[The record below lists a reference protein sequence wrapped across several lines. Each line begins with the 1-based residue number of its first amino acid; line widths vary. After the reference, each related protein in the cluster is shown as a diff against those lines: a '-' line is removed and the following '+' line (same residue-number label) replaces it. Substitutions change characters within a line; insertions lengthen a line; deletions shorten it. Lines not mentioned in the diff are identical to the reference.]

1 MALYAFDGTG
11 DRWSPGT
18 RWKLKDLRELT
29 PEQKQELIATI
40 TPEQKTDKDRFLT
53 NVVFF
58 YKEYIKSGLHAEYF
72 PGVGSGALFETEF
85 GVTLDFIFGGA
96 FGVGAQGIVNQA
108 FGKLQKNFEKGD
120 EIIDIVG
127 YSRGA
132 AIACMFANKI
142 FQEYEKK
149 VRSLDEI
156 PKIRFIGL
164 FDTVASFGN
173 PLNNNEIFFKKDI
186 PSNVENTFHA
196 MSLDLNADGF
206 GLDRVDGENVLEVWF
221 RGGHGD
227 IGGNSSL
234 EDGPNRKRTNITLNF
249 MLQKARIAGVE
260 LLRDT
265 LILPPDVSKDKP
277 LTYPI
282 DINAPI
288 AVSGKPKGD
297 ASRQPRKYDIFHY
310 SFFDKGGRE
319 IKPRI
324 VGKGPIPN
332 LPPRDRLVIEETYN
346 EYQISRQQLL
356 QLTPDLI
363 ARFSDTKSLYDW
375 LYSDLWVETTSFIEQ
390 LEKHIQEKSRS
401 DFYVSEIVGDRLRR
415 LRDLKLIDTKSGYN
429 ISDIIKVSDKGK
441 ISIDLTQYLDVTE
454 FGKEFLTTNGNGV

>member
-29 PEQKQELIATI
+29 PKQKQELIATI
-40 TPEQKTDKDRFLT
+40 TPEQTTDKDRYLT

-58 YKEYIKSGLHAEYF
+58 YKEYIESGLHAEYF
-72 PGVGSGALFETEF
+72 PGVGSGALFETEL

-96 FGVGAQGIVNQA
+96 FGIGAQGIVNQA

-120 EIIDIVG
+120 KIIDIVG

-142 FQEYEKK
+142 FQECEKK
-149 VRSLDEI
+149 SRSLDEL

-173 PLNNNEIFFKKDI
+173 PLNDNEIFFKKDI

-196 MSLDLNADGF
+196 MSLDLNSLGF

-234 EDGPNRKRTNITLNF
+234 EDRPNRDRTNITLNF

-260 LLRDT
+260 LRDT
-265 LILPPDVSKDKP
+265 LILPPDVSDNKP

-282 DINAPI
+282 AIEAPI
-288 AVSGKPKGD
+288 EVSNKPRGD

-310 SFFDKGGRE
+310 SFFDKKNKE

-324 VGKGPIPN
+324 VGNDLPIDLN

-346 EYQISRQQLL
+346 ESQISRQQLL

-363 ARFSDTKSLYDW
+363 RKFPNTKSLYDW
-375 LYSDLWVETTSFIEQ
+375 LY
-390 LEKHIQEKSRS
+390 KKP
-401 DFYVSEIVGDRLRR
+401 
-415 LRDLKLIDTKSGYN
+415 
-429 ISDIIKVSDKGK
+429 
-441 ISIDLTQYLDVTE
+441 
-454 FGKEFLTTNGNGV
+454 

>member
-29 PEQKQELIATI
+29 SEQKQELIATI
-40 TPEQKTDKDRFLT
+40 TSDAKTDKNRYLT

-72 PGVGSGALFETEF
+72 PGVGSGALFTTEI
-85 GVTLDFIFGGA
+85 GITLDFIFGGA
-96 FGVGAQGIVNQA
+96 FGIGAQGIMNQA
-108 FGKLQKNFEKGD
+108 FDKLKKNFDNDDK
-120 EIIDIVG
+120 IIDIVG

-142 FQEYEKK
+142 FRDYEKISS
-149 VRSLDEI
+149 SLREP

-173 PLNNNEIFFKKDI
+173 PLNDNELFFKKDL

-196 MSLDLNADGF
+196 MSLDLNAQGF
-206 GLDRVDGENVLEVWF
+206 GLDRVYGENVLEVWF

-234 EDGPNRKRTNITLNF
+234 ENEPNRTRTNITLNF
-249 MLQKARIAGVE
+249 MLQKARSAKVE
-260 LLRDT
+260 LRHT
-265 LILPPDVSKDKP
+265 LILPPDVSKDKSLT
-277 LTYPI
+277 LTYPL

-288 AVSGKPKGD
+288 EVSRKSEHD
-297 ASRQPRKYDIFHY
+297 ASRQPRQYDIFHY
-310 SFFDKGGRE
+310 SFFDEKKEE

-324 VGKGPIPN
+324 VGKSLPIPD
-332 LPPRDRLVIEETYN
+332 LLPRDRLVIEETYN

-363 ARFSDTKSLYDW
+363 AKFPDTNSLYDW
-375 LYSDLWVETTSFIEQ
+375 LY
-390 LEKHIQEKSRS
+390 KK
-401 DFYVSEIVGDRLRR
+401 
-415 LRDLKLIDTKSGYN
+415 
-429 ISDIIKVSDKGK
+429 
-441 ISIDLTQYLDVTE
+441 
-454 FGKEFLTTNGNGV
+454 